1 MRIVALTLGTRKVI
15 WSMEYPLKNKR
26 IPHGLLIVV
35 GPSGAGK
42 TTLIHELLKL
52 YPFAS
57 KIVTYKTRKK
67 RDSERH
73 MEDYYFCGEDEYFML
88 KDKNFFAE
96 SECVHGEWSGTPKH
110 ELDNLKEAFKIISVD
125 IRGAI
130 TLKGKYPHVH
140 IFFVRTPSIQVLE
153 NRLRKRAQNDEKALQ
168 TRLHNAQI
176 EIQMAE
182 VSQKVDLFLVN
193 DDFTDMFAKA
203 QGYVEM
209 RMIKDIVAN

>member
-26 IPHGLLIVV
+26 MPHGLLIVV

-67 RDSERH
+67 RDTERH
-73 MEDYYFCGEDEYFML
+73 MEDYYFCSEEEYFTL

-110 ELDNLKEAFKIISVD
+110 ELSSLDETFKIISVD

-130 TLKGKYPHVH
+130 TLKEKYKHVH
-140 IFFVRTPSIQVLE
+140 VFFLRTPSMQVLE
-153 NRLRKRAQNDEKALQ
+153 NRLRKRAQNDEKTLQ

-176 EIQMAE
+176 EIQTAE
-182 VSQKVDLFLVN
+182 ASQKVDLFLVN
-193 DDFTDMFAKA
+193 DDFSDMFDHARK
-203 QGYVEM
+203 YIETK
-209 RMIKDIVAN
+209 MIGDTVAN